1 MIDLIFAKVFGGEH
15 NVNVVLPSERK
26 ECTCYGGLYKGDEPD
41 VPEMIYQ
48 GVPSVEN
55 ETVGQV
61 KAKYDAE
68 LKPALKA
75 KYKEFAELYADVLT
89 LLRNNNIIDGTT
101 NTRVY
106 ANKAAEDMGTPLDTY
121 FRTQVKEKY
130 EDEVLFK
137 GSVFFLPI
145 IQRIFELTLI

>member
-1 MIDLIFAKVFGGEH
+1 
-15 NVNVVLPSERK
+15 
-26 ECTCYGGLYKGDEPD
+26 
-41 VPEMIYQ
+41 
-48 GVPSVEN
+48 
-55 ETVGQV
+55 
-61 KAKYDAE
+61 
-68 LKPALKA
+68 LKA

-89 LLRNNNIIDGTT
+89 LLRNSNIIDNTT
-101 NTRVY
+101 NTKVY